1 MKEMMKFSLFMLCFV
16 VALVSCSKDKNQD
29 PLQDLQNKSMTYE
42 DFFKTVS
49 EKEVS
54 VPEDKVLF
62 ISYEYNKQDYTIT
75 LLSATESNP
84 SSEIASIV
92 ASERNKLNSAIA
104 APLLTS
110 KYTIHCKGSSN
121 GDWTKTCNSKLGCRN
136 TIHECVDAGGCATMC
151 KANMVYVPD
160 IKAFYISADID
171 ELVSSEVEGEF

>member
-1 MKEMMKFSLFMLCFV
+1 MQRLIKISLFMLCFI

-62 ISYEYNKQDYTIT
+62 ISYEFNKQDYTIT

-84 SSEIASIV
+84 SSEIASGD
-92 ASERNKLNSAIA
+92 ATEIA
-104 APLLTS
+104 
-110 KYTIHCKGSSN
+110 
-121 GDWTKTCNSKLGCRN
+121 
-136 TIHECVDAGGCATMC
+136 
-151 KANMVYVPD
+151 
-160 IKAFYISADID
+160 F
-171 ELVSSEVEGEF
+171 

>member
-62 ISYEYNKQDYTIT
+62 ISYEFNAKDETIT
-75 LLSATESNP
+75 LLSSTEAFP
-84 SSEIASIV
+84 SEKVVWDAIVKHYELEASRGEGKYDYIV
-92 ASERNKLNSAIA
+92 NCDKGWSKKCEAYSCLGVVKSCLNQ
-104 APLLTS
+104 
-110 KYTIHCKGSSN
+110 
-121 GDWTKTCNSKLGCRN
+121 
-136 TIHECVDAGGCATMC
+136 GGCATVC

-160 IKAFYISADID
+160 IKAFYISDNID
-171 ELVSSEVEGEF
+171 ELVLSEVEGEF